1 MIRLAIIGTG
11 GMAHAHSGNFMKIPG
26 VKLVAACD
34 VVEKKAE
41 EFAAKYGIPAT
52 GVFTNVDKLLK
63 SVKCDAVTIVA
74 PDAWHAPIALKC
86 IAAGKHVLCEKPLA
100 TNYADAKKMADA
112 AKRKGV
118 INMVNFSYRN
128 SSAIHKAAQMVHKGE
143 LGRVIH
149 VEAVYRQSW
158 LASRAWGDWKGNIA
172 WLWRLSTKHGS
183 KGVLG
188 DIGVHI
194 LDFASYAAGDIAS
207 VNCLLKTFNK
217 VKGNRVRE
225 YVLDANDSAVIT
237 VELANGAVGTIHTSR
252 WQTGYAN
259 CLELH
264 IHGDKGAIRINLD
277 KSYTELDVC
286 KGKDVHSRVWKTVKC
301 GNTPNIYQRFAR
313 SVRTGKNDQPDFA
326 RGAAIQKVIDAC
338 FESNKRGRT
347 VKV

>member
-1 MIRLAIIGTG
+1 MIRIAIIGTG
-11 GMAHAHSGNFMKIPG
+11 GMANGHAENFKKMPG

-34 VVEKKAE
+34 VIESKAVD
-41 EFAAKYGIPAT
+41 FAKRHGIPAAA
-52 GVFTNVDKLLK
+52 VFTNVDKLLK
-63 SVKCDAVTIVA
+63 NVECDAVSVVTT
-74 PDAWHAPIALKC
+74 DAGHAPISLKC

-128 SSAIHKAAQMVHKGE
+128 SSAIHRAAQIARSGE
-143 LGRVIH
+143 LGRIMH

-158 LASRAWGDWKGNIA
+158 LASRAWGDWRGDIS
-172 WLWRLSTKHGS
+172 WLWRLSKKHGS
-183 KGVLG
+183 MGVLG

-207 VNCLLKTFNK
+207 VNCLLKTFFK
-217 VKGNRVRE
+217 IKGNRIRE

-237 VELANGAVGTIHTSR
+237 VELANGAIGMIHTSR

-259 CLELH
+259 CLELF

-277 KSYTELDVC
+277 KSYTELEIC

-301 GNTPNIYQRFAR
+301 GKTPNIFRRFLK
-313 SVRTGKNDQPDFA
+313 SIKTGKNDQPDFA
-326 RGAAIQKVIDAC
+326 RGAAIQRVIDAC
-338 FESNKRGRT
+338 FESDRSGRS